1 MSEPL
6 DQLVQDAGRL
16 YEEASRCAGAG
27 CWRAALV
34 LIGSALEAGIV
45 ATACRLE
52 PRLREQ
58 GLWPSSGEPSRWTLG
73 QAIGLAVSA
82 GWLPAQRPDGDL
94 FASLDGD
101 VGDALEFLNRVRAM
115 AVHPAATARNE
126 IAPDFGDVEHMRP
139 TFEVFEGIMA
149 AVFERLR
156 DAVVEGRDADP
167 DSALLDG
174 PTRTALFGHI
184 TRLMS
189 ANGIVWR
196 TDETEWRVSEG
207 DIGERWIRTTPLL
220 REVDYWVALHEIV
233 HILFQLETA
242 LSDGVSTDFGSELLV
257 WQITRAVALITPSS
271 AAWREMELVL
281 VGRDEAPPA
290 GVAESMHELA
300 TPAGSTFA
308 FKPGHEP

>member
-1 MSEPL
+1 MPESL
-6 DQLVQDAGRL
+6 DRLVQDAGRL
-16 YEEASRCAGAG
+16 YEEATRCAAAG

-45 ATACRLE
+45 ATACQLE
-52 PRLREQ
+52 PRLQEQ

-82 GWLPAQRPDGDL
+82 GWLPARRPDGDL
-94 FASLDGD
+94 FGALDGD
-101 VGDALEFLNRVRAM
+101 VGDAVEFLNRLRAM
-115 AVHPAATARNE
+115 AVHPVATTRSD
-126 IAPDFGDVEHMRP
+126 IVPDFGDVEHMRP

-156 DAVVEGRDADP
+156 DVVDERPDADP
-167 DSALLDG
+167 DLALLAG
-174 PTRTALFGHI
+174 PARTALCAHI
-184 TRLMS
+184 TRLVS
-189 ANGIVWR
+189 ANGIAWR
-196 TDETEWRVSEG
+196 TDEREWRVSEG

-220 REVDYWVALHEIV
+220 REVDYWVALHETV

-242 LSDGVSTDFGSELLV
+242 LSDGISTNFSSELRV

-271 AAWREMELVL
+271 AAWHAMEGTLL
-281 VGRDEAPPA
+281 ARNEAPPA

-300 TPAGSTFA
+300 PPPDSTFV
-308 FKPGHEP
+308 FKPEPEP